1 MPPAPTGP
9 PETRT
14 EIPSPVL
21 TGIEAVRRSGATN
34 MLDWPAVA
42 EIAERLGFRDTARW
56 VRENP
61 RAYPRGVFKS
71 FREADR

>member
-9 PETRT
+9 PEPRT

-21 TGIEAVRRSGATN
+21 AGIKAVRSTGATN
-34 MLDWPAVA
+34 MLDWLAVA
-42 EIAERLGFRDTARW
+42 EIAERLGFPDTARW

-61 RAYPRGVFKS
+61 RAYARGVVHG
-71 FREADR
+71 FREAGR